1 MKKLINA
8 VDAVL
13 TESLRGFGAAHADI
27 VAVSLD
33 PKLVTRRDAAARQ
46 GGADLGRRLGAR
58 AAARGLRRRRH
69 ARRRLPG
76 RGLHLA
82 DARPDAGRG
91 RGGRR
96 RARRALDREE
106 LRRRRDELRDGGGDA
121 SRPLGHGADQRRR
134 GGGELAAQPGAAR
147 RGGDGGGGEDRRR
160 GGRARRRP
168 GEPDGARR
176 ARERGVGQHGRGADQ
191 LHRAGGGHAHLPA
204 RRGRDRDGRRHPR
217 RARAPPGGAAAR
229 GRDRGGAGRGDLR
242 GAEAAGAATG
252 CSSSS
257 TAWAARR

>member
-27 VAVSLD
+27 VAVSLE
-33 PKLVTRRDAAARQ
+33 PKLVTRRDAAPRQ

-58 AAARGLRRRRH
+58 AAARGLRRPRH

-96 RARRALDREE
+96 RAGRALDREE
-106 LRRRRDELRDGGGDA
+106 LRRRRDELRDGGGDV
-121 SRPLGHGADQRRR
+121 SRALGHGADQRRR

-147 RGGDGGGGEDRRR
+147 AWRRR
-160 GGRARRRP
+160 CWWRRSSARP
-168 GEPDGARR
+168 PSAATTWTSLKALGERVNAASGSM
-176 ARERGVGQHGRGADQ
+176 GVA
-191 LHRAGGGHAHLPA
+191 LTSCTVPAAGTPTFAIGD
-204 RRGRDRDGRRHPR
+204 GRDRDGRRHPR
-217 RARAPPGGAAAR
+217 RARPPAGGAAAAR
-229 GRDRGGAGRGDLR
+229 TRSPRSWSRR
-242 GAEAAGAATG
+242 SAT
-252 CSSSS
+252 S
-257 TAWAARR
+257 